1 MERSIYKWLLLPTAL
16 LYWLVCF
23 APFNW
28 VTPLAYVQ
36 NDAYLSTPSRNSDGS
51 PDRPRTLHLGGTGL
65 ARFDL
70 KNPGEANLAPA
81 QLHLSLNVQCEHS
94 EQFGPA
100 RIATLSDTTS
110 ARHFMLGQEGTAL
123 VLRWLRPDSNNN
135 GLPEFVINDFF
146 TACKPRQLTIVA
158 VGGGLRVTSDGH
170 TLLNLPAPSSSMQ
183 RWITDYPLLLGNEA
197 SWNRGWAGQI
207 WGLDLQIDSRKISQ
221 DWKNIQIPK
230 SGWRLSQS
238 MANPQRIIWLPFSK
252 ANSQSRLDNV
262 LNVLGFLPFGALLAF
277 AFVGRLNFWQAGA
290 IAALLSLSIELGQL
304 GFEGRFSSATD
315 IATNTVGGTLGFLL
329 AKYFRS
335 PQSPD

>member
-1 MERSIYKWLLLPTAL
+1 VERSIYKWLLLPTVV

-23 APFNW
+23 APFDW
-28 VTPLAYVQ
+28 VTPVAYVQ
-36 NDAYLSTPSRNSDGS
+36 NDAYLSTPSPNSDRGPSGS

-70 KNPGEANLAPA
+70 KNPDEANLAPA

-110 ARHFMLGQEGTAL
+110 ARNFMLGQEGTAL

-146 TACKPRQLTIVA
+146 AACKPRQLTIVA

-207 WGLDLQIDSRKISQ
+207 WALDLQIDNRKISQ
-221 DWKNIQIPK
+221 DWKNIQTVVAAHGEPAANN
-230 SGWRLSQS
+230 LVTVQQS
-238 MANPQRIIWLPFSK
+238 KLTITAGQRSECTWLFAVWCVACVCFCRS
-252 ANSQSRLDNV
+252 AQ
-262 LNVLGFLPFGALLAF
+262 FLAGRRNRCAIK
-277 AFVGRLNFWQAGA
+277 FV
-290 IAALLSLSIELGQL
+290 
-304 GFEGRFSSATD
+304 
-315 IATNTVGGTLGFLL
+315 
-329 AKYFRS
+329 Y
-335 PQSPD
+335 